1 MSKLSLKEKTKMV
14 IITDNRFKEGDFII
28 SHASGDMGVFNK
40 IDKKGYVHFKKY
52 YDSMFESIKGDEYNF
67 HMNFLKFFELCN
79 EEEIKQFKE
88 ILEDEK
94 IHPEKYSFTL
104 TKFSELI

>member
-1 MSKLSLKEKTKMV
+1 MV
-14 IITDNRFKEGDFII
+14 LITDNRFKEGDFII

-52 YDSMFESIKGDEYNF
+52 YDATFEHMKGDEYIF
-67 HMNFLKFFELCN
+67 HMNFLKFFEPCN
-79 EEEIKQFKE
+79 EEETKQFKE

-94 IHPEKYSFTL
+94 IHPEKYLLTF
-104 TKFSELI
+104 TKFAEP

>member
-1 MSKLSLKEKTKMV
+1 MVKT
-14 IITDNRFKEGDFII
+14 TDNIFNEGDFII
-28 SHASGDMGVFNK
+28 SHSSGDMAVFDK

-52 YDSMFESIKGDEYNF
+52 YGAMFEDMKGDDYIF

-79 EEEIKQFKE
+79 EEEKNNFTK

-94 IHPEKYSFTL
+94 KNPEKYLL
-104 TKFSELI
+104 TFSKFA

>member
-1 MSKLSLKEKTKMV
+1 MAAKIDCEY
-14 IITDNRFKEGDFII
+14 KEGDYII

-52 YDSMFESIKGDEYNF
+52 YDCMFEYIKGDEYNF
-67 HMNFLKFFELCN
+67 HMNFLKFFEPCN
-79 EEEIKQFKE
+79 EEEKKKMNE

-94 IHPEKYSFTL
+94 KNPQKYE
-104 TKFSELI
+104 FSLGK